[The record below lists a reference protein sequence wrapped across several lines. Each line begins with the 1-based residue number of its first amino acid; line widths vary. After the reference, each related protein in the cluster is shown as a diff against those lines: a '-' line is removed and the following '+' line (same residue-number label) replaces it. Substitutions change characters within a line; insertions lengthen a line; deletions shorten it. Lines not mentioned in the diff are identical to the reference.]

1 MKDLFIKNKKNL
13 DRDFLTI
20 SDLFFPHFFS
30 AAIDQ
35 NRLCCKSFFEEEP
48 VSFVTALPSEI
59 HNKLLTSV
67 MIELSYENFPKSI
80 AEANLHQEA
89 STSKPKAT
97 ESFKWHSVS
106 SRGLSL
112 LPGGKDMF
120 FPRKSWPRFLRD
132 LCTEKSRPQTK
143 SMGLSL
149 SGLFQHGMCNLKW
162 FR

>member
-1 MKDLFIKNKKNL
+1 MKDLFIKKNHKPRQGL
-13 DRDFLTI
+13 FNYLR
-20 SDLFFPHFFS
+20 SFFPHLFS

-48 VSFVTALPSEI
+48 VSFVTTLPSEI

-67 MIELSYENFPKSI
+67 MIELSNENFPKSI

-97 ESFKWHSVS
+97 ESFKWHCVS

-112 LPGGKDMF
+112 SPGGKDMF
-120 FPRKSWPRFLRD
+120 FPGKSWPRFLRD

-149 SGLFQHGMCNLKW
+149 SGLFQHGMCDLKW